1 MISAVAFNTEAE
13 IKQLYAQRNTATL
26 EGSGSPQES
35 SYTTTPM
42 IAVLPTYQL
51 PCEEELHASF
61 EKAISGRLITVHH
74 RLAHLNY
81 VSYCETGPLAH
92 STTYP
97 EVFTSPLPPQSVQ
110 PLCASHSRQK
120 IFAFVALAFLF
131 LLAGFDLMGL
141 LVLHMR

>member
-1 MISAVAFNTEAE
+1 MISTVAFNTRAE
-13 IKQLYAQRNTATL
+13 IKPLYAQSNTSTL
-26 EGSGSPQES
+26 EGSNSPQES

-42 IAVLPTYQL
+42 AAVLPVYQA

-61 EKAISGRLITVHH
+61 EKAISGRLTTVHH
-74 RLAHLNY
+74 RLAHLHY
-81 VSYCETGPLAH
+81 ISYSETGPLAH

-97 EVFTSPLPPQSVQ
+97 EVFTVPPAR
-110 PLCASHSRQK
+110 ASHSRQK